1 MKNRHLIILIEL
13 LNGKYFDDYVLK
25 SVLIKMFR
33 IRILSNTITCLSN
46 TFRSRKRSSPLTERD
61 FATIRRKRNKPTMIH
76 KLLLLLSV
84 SDLCVVV
91 GLLASFCLPNIWPY
105 FKYKWPYLA
114 PWWIPILQIAL
125 LTSVYTTVLIS
136 LERYVRIV
144 YICNLKECR
153 FFNKYN
159 FK

>member
-13 LNGKYFDDYVLK
+13 LKGKYFDDYVLK
-25 SVLIKMFR
+25 SVLMFR
-33 IRILSNTITCLSN
+33 IRMLSNSITCLFN